1 MTIIHFAVKTINRL
15 CLGGL
20 CLLLIPSSSVYASVW
35 LQQRWHFKEAYQ
47 AVLNQDGAT
56 FKQLSTKLTNYPITP
71 YLQYFYLKNT
81 FEQADKQI
89 ILDFLK
95 QHSTRPVSQLL
106 RTDWLT
112 YLAKQGDW
120 ETFLTVY
127 QPQPS
132 TILQC
137 YWWQARINTKPTT
150 NVVNAIKNLW
160 LVGKSQPSACD
171 PLFKYLLDEGY
182 ITDELRWQRIH
193 LAMAKGNSRLVNY
206 LAKTLTSETYKKW
219 VSRWQAM
226 HTDPAT
232 TIKNFHHSDSPL
244 AQEILLYGLKKLA
257 NKDLDK
263 AHQAWRELQQKYAF
277 QSSATTKFSRYLA
290 LSGAQQNHPQAG
302 AWLATIDKRFTD
314 NRLNQARLQVAL
326 AHQDWSA
333 VLKLIQALPKANA
346 SKYQWQYWQA
356 RALEQNGQ
364 TKAAEQLFQNLSQ
377 HRHYYG
383 FLAAERL
390 GKPYNFQSQ
399 ALKKVDQTMQDQLLK
414 QKTGLL
420 RARELYF
427 VGLANYARTE
437 WQAEL
442 STLNTAELKTA
453 AVLAHQWGWHDR
465 AIVTIAK
472 ANYYDDLKIRF
483 PLPFYDIV
491 LTYAQ
496 NQKLESEW
504 IYGIIRQESAF
515 QTDAIS
521 SAGALGLMQL
531 MPATAQEVA
540 NRQQIKFKN
549 NEDILT
555 PDINIQLGTGYL
567 RTLLDRFNN
576 NHLLATVAYNAGPT
590 RVKRWLKRYHCF
602 PPDVWIELIPF
613 NQTRDYAQRVLS
625 YTPIFESQMV
635 KHQKVKPMLLESI
648 TGEGC

>member
-15 CLGGL
+15 CLWGI
-20 CLLLIPSSSVYASVW
+20 CLLFIPSSSVYASIW

-47 AVLNQDGAT
+47 AILTQDFNA
-56 FKQLSTKLTNYPITP
+56 FKQLSTKLNHYPITH

-81 FEQADKQI
+81 FEQENNQI

-95 QHSTRPVSQLL
+95 QYSTSQISQLL
-106 RTDWLT
+106 RTEWLT

-120 ETFLTVY
+120 ETFLTAY
-127 QPQPS
+127 QPQKN

-137 YWWQARINTKPTT
+137 YFWQARINTKQT
-150 NVVNAIKNLW
+150 NNVGNAVKELW
-160 LVGKSQPSACD
+160 LVGQSQPSACD
-171 PLFKYLLDEGY
+171 PLFNSLFEEGY

-193 LAMAKGNSRLVNY
+193 LAMAKGNSGLVNY

-232 TIKNFHHSDSPL
+232 TIKNFNYSDSPL
-244 AQEILLYGLKKLA
+244 AQEILLYGLKRLA

-263 AHQAWRELQQKYAF
+263 AHQAWSELQKKYAF
-277 QSSATTKFSRYLA
+277 QSSAKAEFSRYLA

-302 AWLATIDKRFTD
+302 VWLATIDKHFAD
-314 NRLNQARLQVAL
+314 KKLNQARLQVAL

-333 VLKLIQALPKANA
+333 VLELIQALPKAN
-346 SKYQWQYWQA
+346 SSEYQWQYWQA
-356 RALEQNGQ
+356 RALEQNGK
-364 TKAAEQLFQNLSQ
+364 TEAAEQLFQDLSQ

-390 GKPYNFQSQ
+390 GKPYHFQAQ
-399 ALKKVDQTMQDQLLK
+399 VLKIDPQVQDQLLE
-414 QKTGLL
+414 QQTGLL

-427 VGLANYARTE
+427 VGLADYARAE
-437 WQAEL
+437 WQAGL
-442 STLNTAELKTA
+442 STLSTAELKTA
-453 AVLAHQWGWHDR
+453 ALLAHQWGWHDR

-472 ANYYDDLKIRF
+472 ANYDDDLKIRF
-483 PLPFYDIV
+483 PLPFYDTV
-491 LTYAQ
+491 LTHAQ
-496 NQKLESEW
+496 NQNLESEW
-504 IYGIIRQESAF
+504 VYGIIRQESAF
-515 QTDAIS
+515 QTDAVS

-531 MPATAQEVA
+531 MPATAREVA
-540 NRQQIKFKN
+540 NRQKIELKN
-549 NEDILT
+549 NEDILA
-555 PDINIQLGTGYL
+555 PDINIQLGTSYL

-590 RVKRWLKRYHCF
+590 RVKRWLRQYPCF
-602 PPDVWIELIPF
+602 SPDVWIELIPF
-613 NQTRDYAQRVLS
+613 NQTRDYIQRVLS

-648 TGEGC
+648 AGEDC